1 MTLAAAQKSGA
12 GLRRTNEM
20 TRPQTRSRARGVA
33 RAERHAWGNA
43 MNRGDV
49 GEFRNVKADGEPVVS
64 KGGTRTP
71 LRDARPTEWPPYP
84 KPPRLNGRG
93 YIKPC
98 RSKLE
103 TQTQRTKLT
112 RPKRAAG
119 FPRNVRQSARATHGG
134 RC

>member
-12 GLRRTNEM
+12 TLRRMNEV
-20 TRPQTRSRARGVA
+20 TRSQSRCRARGVA

-43 MNRGDV
+43 MNRGDE
-49 GEFRNVKADGEPVVS
+49 GEFRKVKADGQRVVS
-64 KGGTRTP
+64 KGGARTP
-71 LRDARPTEWPPYP
+71 LRDARPTEWPPYQ

-103 TQTQRTKLT
+103 TQN
-112 RPKRAAG
+112 PK
-119 FPRNVRQSARATHGG
+119 PK
-134 RC
+134 